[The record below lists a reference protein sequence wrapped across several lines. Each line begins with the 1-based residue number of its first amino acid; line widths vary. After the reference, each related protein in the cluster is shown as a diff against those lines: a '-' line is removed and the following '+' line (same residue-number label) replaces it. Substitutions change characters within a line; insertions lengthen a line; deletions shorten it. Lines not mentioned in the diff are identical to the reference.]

1 VDANDCLLPD
11 MNTKIKVHGMTC
23 MHCHKR
29 VTDAI
34 LAIGGVSSVDVSL
47 EDESAIVEFDPGKT
61 SLEEIRQAVT
71 DAGYEAGAEECR
83 LPEAAAQ
90 EQACRV
96 IPDEVMDEAS
106 SRKKPE
112 PGTVEDAI
120 FRISGMK
127 CSSCAQNIE
136 GILGKHEGVIS
147 ATVNLP
153 LERAT
158 VRYEPA
164 KVSPEE
170 LAEDIESLGYHVVK
184 DRVTLDVGGMT
195 CASCAQNVEKV
206 LKRLEGISSVNVN
219 VSMGKARIEYNSSVV
234 SVDDMR
240 KAIEA
245 IGYSAS
251 MPVDRQL
258 AEDRERKEREDEIR
272 RQRNNL
278 IISVAIAIPVMLGSL
293 KPVFPDLFGFVPD
306 ILANR
311 NVLFLLTT
319 IVMVFPGRQF
329 FEGTYRGLKHGVTD
343 MNLLIATGT
352 GAAYVIS
359 VASSYLEL
367 GPGYH
372 HLYYDT
378 AVMLIAFIVLGRYME
393 ARARGRTSES
403 IKKLIGLQAKTAR
416 IIVDGQEKEVP
427 VESVEVDDIVFVRP
441 GEKIPVDGVVVDGA
455 SAVDESM
462 ITGESIPVDKSKG
475 DVVIGSTLNRSGALK
490 LMATNVGADTALAR
504 IIELV
509 ENAQNSKAPIQRVA
523 DVVAGHFILIVH
535 ILALAA
541 FFFWYFIGFERYD
554 VTLNSGIASPFLFA
568 LLISITVLVISCPC
582 AVGLATPAAIMVGT
596 GKGAENGILIKGG
609 EALERTLKIDTIVFD
624 KTGTLTKG
632 NPELTDV
639 VTVAGLSSD
648 ELLVMAASAEVG
660 SEHPLGEAIVRGAEQ
675 RKLKLKDVEDFR
687 SIAGKGVEATI
698 EGSRILLGTRKLM
711 ADNGIDIASVEKTM
725 ESLEAQGRT
734 AMIAAMDGRLAGL
747 VAVADT
753 LKENSKE
760 AVEKIRGMGIEVV
773 MITGDNRRTA
783 DAIAG
788 SIGITRVLA
797 EVLPEDKASEIRKLQ
812 DEGRIV
818 AMVGDGINDAPALT
832 QADIGIAMGAG
843 TDVAMESAQ
852 IVLIRNDLRDV
863 IASIRLSRLT
873 MNKIKQN
880 LFWAFGYNT
889 IGIPLAA
896 GLLYPVVKTILI
908 SPELAAA
915 FMAMSSVSVTTNSML
930 MKRKKIK

>member
-1 VDANDCLLPD
+1 
-11 MNTKIKVHGMTC
+11 

-71 DAGYEAGAEECR
+71 DAGYEAGAEECEPEEPAR
-83 LPEAAAQ
+83 EEQAACRIVPDEAAD
-90 EQACRV
+90 EQKRA
-96 IPDEVMDEAS
+96 
-106 SRKKPE
+106 E
-112 PGTVEDAI
+112 PGAVEEAV

-136 GILGKHEGVIS
+136 GVLGKHDGVIS
-147 ATVNLP
+147 AVVNLP

-170 LAEDIESLGYHVVK
+170 LAGDVESLGYHVVK

-206 LKRLEGISSVNVN
+206 LKRLEGVSSVNVN

-258 AEDRERKEREDEIR
+258 AEDRERKERDEEIR

-278 IISVAIAIPVMLGSL
+278 IISAVMVIPVMLGSM
-293 KPVFPDLFGFVPD
+293 KPAFPDLLGFVPD

-359 VASSYLEL
+359 VASSYLDL

-378 AVMLIAFIVLGRYME
+378 AVMLIAFITLGRYME

-416 IIVDGQEKEVP
+416 IIVEGQEKEVP

-462 ITGESIPVDKSKG
+462 ITGESIPVDKTKG
-475 DVVIGSTLNRSGALK
+475 DVVIGSTLNRSGAIRLR
-490 LMATNVGADTALAR
+490 ATNVGADTALAR

-509 ENAQNSKAPIQRVA
+509 ENAQNSKAPIQRIA

-632 NPELTDV
+632 EPELTDI
-639 VTVAGLSSD
+639 VTVADLSSD
-648 ELLVMAASAEVG
+648 ELLVMAASAEMG

-698 EGSRILLGTRKLM
+698 EGSSILLGTRKLM
-711 ADNGIDIASVEKTM
+711 VDNGIDIASVEKKM
-725 ESLEAQGRT
+725 ENLEAQGRT
-734 AMIAAMDGRLAGL
+734 AMIAARDGRLMGL

-812 DEGRIV
+812 EEGRVV

-896 GLLYPVVKTILI
+896 GLLYPVVNSILI
-908 SPELAAA
+908 TPELAAA
-915 FMAMSSVSVTTNSML
+915 FMALSSVSVTTNSML
-930 MKRKKIK
+930 MKRKSIK

>member
-1 VDANDCLLPD
+1 

-34 LAIGGVSSVDVSL
+34 LAIEGVSSVDVSL
-47 EDESAIVEFDPGKT
+47 EDESAIIEFDPGKT
-61 SLEEIRQAVT
+61 GLEEIRQAVT
-71 DAGYEAGAEECR
+71 DAGYEAGAEECE
-83 LPEAAAQ
+83 LDESAGSPEPARE
-90 EQACRV
+90 EQAACRI
-96 IPDEVMDEAS
+96 IPDEAADEQKRAD
-106 SRKKPE
+106 
-112 PGTVEDAI
+112 PGAI
-120 FRISGMK
+120 EEAVFRISGMK

-136 GILGKHEGVIS
+136 GVLGKHDGVIS
-147 ATVNLP
+147 AMVNLP

-170 LAEDIESLGYHVVK
+170 LAGDVESLGYHVVK

-206 LKRLEGISSVNVN
+206 LKRVEGVSSVNVN
-219 VSMGKARIEYNSSVV
+219 VSTGKARIEYNSSMV
-234 SVDDMR
+234 SVDEMR

-245 IGYSAS
+245 IGYLAS

-258 AEDRERKEREDEIR
+258 AEDREKKEREDEIR

-278 IISVAIAIPVMLGSL
+278 IVSVVIAIPVMLGSL

-306 ILANR
+306 ILTNR

-359 VASSYLEL
+359 VASSYLDL

-416 IIVDGQEKEVP
+416 IIVDGQEREVP

-441 GEKIPVDGVVVDGA
+441 GEQIPVDGVVVDGS

-475 DVVIGSTLNRSGALK
+475 DVVIGSTLNRSGALR
-490 LMATNVGADTALAR
+490 LRATNVGADTALAR

-509 ENAQNSKAPIQRVA
+509 ENAQNSKAPIQRIA

-639 VTVAGLSSD
+639 VTVADLSSD
-648 ELLVMAASAEVG
+648 ELLVMAASAEMG

-675 RKLKLKDVEDFR
+675 RKLKLKDVDDFK

-698 EGSRILLGTRKLM
+698 KGSRILLGTRKLM
-711 ADNGIDIASVEKTM
+711 VDNGIDIASVEKTM

-734 AMIAAMDGRLAGL
+734 AMIAARDGRLVGL

-760 AVEKIRGMGIEVV
+760 AVEKIRDMGIEVV

-812 DEGRIV
+812 DEGRVV

-843 TDVAMESAQ
+843 TDIAMESAQ

-896 GLLYPVVKTILI
+896 GLLYPVVNSILI
-908 SPELAAA
+908 TPELAAA
-915 FMAMSSVSVTTNSML
+915 FMAMSSVSVTTNSIL
-930 MKRKKIK
+930 MKRKSIK

>member
-1 VDANDCLLPD
+1 MDANDCLLPD

>member
-1 VDANDCLLPD
+1 
-11 MNTKIKVHGMTC
+11 

-29 VTDAI
+29 VTDTIMAI
-34 LAIGGVSSVDVSL
+34 EGVSSVNVSL
-47 EDESAIVEFDPGKT
+47 EDESAIVEFDPART
-61 SLEEIRQAVT
+61 SLEEIRQAVM
-71 DAGYEAGAEECR
+71 DAGYEAGEEECR
-83 LPEAAAQ
+83 LPEKSA
-90 EQACRV
+90 EQACRIV
-96 IPDEVMDEAS
+96 PDQEEDVQ
-106 SRKKPE
+106 KKPE
-112 PGTVEDAI
+112 PGVKEDAV

-127 CSSCAQNIE
+127 CTSCAQNIE
-136 GILGKHEGVIS
+136 GVLAKHEGVIS

-164 KVSPEE
+164 RVSPEE
-170 LAEDIESLGYHVVK
+170 LAAEIESLGYHVVR
-184 DRVTLDVGGMT
+184 DRITLDVGGMT

-206 LKRLEGISSVNVN
+206 LKRLDGVSSVNVN
-219 VSMGKARIEYNSSVV
+219 VSTGKARIEYNSSVV

-240 KAIEA
+240 KAIEN

-251 MPVDRQL
+251 MPADRQL
-258 AEDRERKEREDEIR
+258 AEDRERKEREEEIR

-278 IISVAIAIPVMLGSL
+278 IISVVIAIPVMLGSL
-293 KPVFPDLFGFVPD
+293 KPVFPDYFGFVPD

-359 VASSYLEL
+359 VASSYLDL

-378 AVMLIAFIVLGRYME
+378 AVMLIGFIVLGRYME

-403 IKKLIGLQAKTAR
+403 IRKLVGLQAKTAR

-427 VESVEVDDIVFVRP
+427 VESVEVDDVVFVRP
-441 GEKIPVDGVVVDGA
+441 GEKIPVDGVVIDGT

-462 ITGESIPVDKSKG
+462 ITGESIPVDKNRG
-475 DVVIGSTLNRSGALK
+475 DVVIGSTMNRSGAMK
-490 LMATNVGADTALAR
+490 LRATNVGADTALAR

-509 ENAQNSKAPIQRVA
+509 ENAQNSKAPIQRIA

-535 ILALAA
+535 VLALVA

-632 NPELTDV
+632 EPELTDIV
-639 VTVAGLSSD
+639 PVAELSA
-648 ELLVMAASAEVG
+648 EEVLVMAASAEKG

-675 RKLKLKDVEDFR
+675 RGLELRDVEGFG
-687 SIAGKGVEATI
+687 SIAGKGVEANM

-711 ADNGIDIASVEKTM
+711 QDNGIDIASVEGTM
-725 ESLEAQGRT
+725 ENLEAQGRT
-734 AMIAAMDGRLAGL
+734 AMITARDSRVVGL

-753 LKENSKE
+753 LKENTKE
-760 AVEKIRGMGIEVV
+760 AVEKIRDMGIEVV

-783 DAIAG
+783 DAIAS
-788 SIGITRVLA
+788 SIGITKVLA

-812 DEGRIV
+812 DEGRVV

-880 LFWAFGYNT
+880 LFWAFGYNSL
-889 IGIPLAA
+889 GIPLAA
-896 GLLYPVVKTILI
+896 GLLYPAVKTILI

-930 MKRKKIK
+930 MKRKRIK

>member
-1 VDANDCLLPD
+1 
-11 MNTKIKVHGMTC
+11 

-34 LAIGGVSSVDVSL
+34 MANEGVSSVDVSL
-47 EDESAIVEFDPGKT
+47 EDESATVEFDSGKI

-71 DAGYEAGAEECR
+71 DAGYEVGAEECELEEPAG
-83 LPEAAAQ
+83 LPEAATQ
-90 EQACRV
+90 GQTACRI
-96 IPDEVMDEAS
+96 IPEEAIDEQK
-106 SRKKPE
+106 RPE
-112 PGTVEDAI
+112 PGVLEDSV

-136 GILGKHEGVIS
+136 GVLGKREGVIS
-147 ATVNLP
+147 VTVNLP

-158 VRYEPA
+158 VSYEPA
-164 KVSPEE
+164 KVSPEK

-234 SVDDMR
+234 SVEDMR
-240 KAIEA
+240 KAIED

-251 MPVDRQL
+251 MPIDRQL
-258 AEDRERKEREDEIR
+258 AEDRERKEREDDIR
-272 RQRNNL
+272 KQRNNL
-278 IISVAIAIPVMLGSL
+278 IISVVIAIPVMLGSM
-293 KPVFPDLFGFVPD
+293 KPMFPDLFGFVPD
-306 ILANR
+306 ILTNR

-359 VASSYLEL
+359 VASSYLDL

-378 AVMLIAFIVLGRYME
+378 AIMLIAFITLGRYLE

-403 IKKLIGLQAKTAR
+403 IKKLIGLQAKTAH
-416 IIVDGQEKEVP
+416 IIVGGLEKEVP
-427 VESVEVDDIVFVRP
+427 VESVEVEDIVFVRP
-441 GEKIPVDGVVVDGA
+441 GEKIPVDGVVIDGS

-462 ITGESIPVDKSKG
+462 ITGESIPVDKGKG
-475 DVVIGSTLNRSGALK
+475 DVVIGSTLNRSGAMK
-490 LMATNVGADTALAR
+490 LRATNVGADTALAR

-509 ENAQNSKAPIQRVA
+509 ENAQNSKAPIQRIA

-535 ILALAA
+535 VLALAA

-632 NPELTDV
+632 KPELTDV
-639 VTVAGLSSD
+639 VNVADLSAD
-648 ELLVMAASAEVG
+648 EVLEMAASTEKG

-675 RKLKLKDVEDFR
+675 RKLKLRDVEGFR
-687 SIAGKGVEATI
+687 AIAGKGVEATI

-711 ADNGIDIASVEKTM
+711 KDNDIDISSVEKTM

-734 AMIAAMDGRLAGL
+734 AMIATKDDHVVGL

-753 LKENSKE
+753 LKEKSKE
-760 AVEKIRGMGIEVV
+760 AVEKIRDMGIEVV

-812 DEGRIV
+812 EEGRVV

-852 IVLIRNDLRDV
+852 IVLIKNDLRDV

-873 MNKIKQN
+873 MSKIKQN

-896 GLLYPVVKTILI
+896 GLLYPVVNSILI
-908 SPELAAA
+908 TPELAAA
-915 FMAMSSVSVTTNSML
+915 FMAMSSISVTTNSIL
-930 MKRKKIK
+930 MKRKEIK

>member
-1 VDANDCLLPD
+1 
-11 MNTKIKVHGMTC
+11 M
-23 MHCHKR
+23 
-29 VTDAI
+29 AI
-34 LAIGGVSSVDVSL
+34 EGVSSVDVSL
-47 EDESAIVEFDPGKT
+47 EDESVKVEFDSGKT
-61 SLEEIRQAVT
+61 SLEEIRQTVT
-71 DAGYEAGAEECR
+71 DAGYEVGAEGCE
-83 LPEAAAQ
+83 LEEPAPQ
-90 EQACRV
+90 GQTACRI
-96 IPDEVMDEAS
+96 IPEEAIDE
-106 SRKKPE
+106 RKRPE
-112 PGTVEDAI
+112 PDALVDAV

-136 GILGKHEGVIS
+136 GILTKHDGVLS

-158 VRYEPA
+158 VKYEPA
-164 KVSPEE
+164 KVSPEK
-170 LAEDIESLGYHVVK
+170 LAREIESLGYHVVR
-184 DRVTLDVGGMT
+184 DRITLDVGGMT

-206 LKRLEGISSVNVN
+206 VKRLEGVSSVNVN
-219 VSMGKARIEYNSSVV
+219 VSTGKARIEYNSSVV
-234 SVDDMR
+234 SVEDIR
-240 KAIEA
+240 IAIEN

-272 RQRNNL
+272 KQRNNL
-278 IISVAIAIPVMLGSL
+278 IISVVIAIPVMLGSM
-293 KPVFPDLFGFVPD
+293 KPMFPDLFGFVPD
-306 ILANR
+306 ILTNR

-319 IVMVFPGRQF
+319 IVMIFPGRQF

-359 VASSYLEL
+359 VASSYLDL

-378 AVMLIAFIVLGRYME
+378 AIMLIAFITLGRYLE

-403 IKKLIGLQAKTAR
+403 IKKLIGLQAKTAH
-416 IIVDGQEKEVP
+416 IIVGGLEKEVP
-427 VESVEVDDIVFVRP
+427 VESVEVEDIVFVRP
-441 GEKIPVDGVVVDGA
+441 GEKIPVDGVVVDGT

-475 DVVIGSTLNRSGALK
+475 DVVIGSTLNSSGVLR
-490 LMATNVGADTALAR
+490 LRATNVGADTALAR

-509 ENAQNSKAPIQRVA
+509 ENAQNSKAPIQRIA

-535 ILALAA
+535 VLALAA

-554 VTLNSGIASPFLFA
+554 VTLNSGIVSPFLFA

-632 NPELTDV
+632 KPELTDV
-639 VTVAGLSSD
+639 ITIADLSVD
-648 ELLVMAASAEVG
+648 EVLEMAASAEKG

-675 RKLKLKDVEDFR
+675 RKLKLRDVEGFR
-687 SIAGKGVEATI
+687 AIAGKGVEATI
-698 EGSRILLGTRKLM
+698 GGSRILLGTRKLM
-711 ADNGIDIASVEKTM
+711 KDNDIDTSSVEKTM

-734 AMIAAMDGRLAGL
+734 AMIATKDDHVVGL

-760 AVEKIRGMGIEVV
+760 AVEKIRDMGIEVV

-797 EVLPEDKASEIRKLQ
+797 EVLPEDKAAEIRKLQ
-812 DEGRIV
+812 EEGRVV

-852 IVLIRNDLRDV
+852 IVLIKNDLRDV

-873 MNKIKQN
+873 MSKIKQN

-896 GLLYPVVKTILI
+896 GLLYPVVNSILI
-908 SPELAAA
+908 TPELAAA
-915 FMAMSSVSVTTNSML
+915 FMAMSSISVTTNSIL
-930 MKRKKIK
+930 MKRTEIK

>member
-1 VDANDCLLPD
+1 
-11 MNTKIKVHGMTC
+11 

-34 LAIGGVSSVDVSL
+34 MAIEGVSSVDVSL
-47 EDESAIVEFDPGKT
+47 EDESATIDFDPART
-61 SLEEIRQAVT
+61 SLEEIKQAVM
-71 DAGYEAGAEECR
+71 DAGYEVGEEECL
-83 LPEAAAQ
+83 LPEDSQ
-90 EQACRV
+90 QGQACRIV
-96 IPDEVMDEAS
+96 PDEDLGEQ
-106 SRKKPE
+106 RKPE
-112 PGTVEDAI
+112 PGQVEDI
-120 FRISGMK
+120 VIRVSGMT
-127 CSSCAQNIE
+127 CASCAQNIE
-136 GILGKHEGVIS
+136 NILKKQAGVVS
-147 ATVNLP
+147 ANVNLP
-153 LERAT
+153 LERAA
-158 VRYEPA
+158 VKYEPA
-164 KVSPEE
+164 VISREE
-170 LAEDIESLGYHVVK
+170 LEKAVESIGYRVVR

-195 CASCAQNVEKV
+195 CASCAMNVEKV
-206 LKRLEGISSVNVN
+206 LKRFKGVSSVSVNV
-219 VSMGKARIEYNSSVV
+219 STGRARVEYNSSLV
-234 SVDDMR
+234 SVGEMIA
-240 KAIEA
+240 AIEG
-245 IGYSAS
+245 IGYTAS
-251 MPVDRQL
+251 LPVGREET
-258 AEDRERKEREDEIR
+258 EDRERKEREDEIR

-293 KPVFPDLFGFVPD
+293 KPVFPDIFGFVPD
-306 ILANR
+306 IMANR

-319 IVMVFPGRQF
+319 IAMVFPGRQF
-329 FEGTYRGLKHGVTD
+329 FVGTYRGLKHGVTD

-359 VASSYLEL
+359 VASSYLDL

-403 IKKLIGLQAKTAR
+403 IKKLMGLQAKTAR

-441 GEKIPVDGVVVDGA
+441 GEKIPVDGVVIDGS

-462 ITGESIPVDKSKG
+462 ITGESIPIDKSKG
-475 DVVIGSTLNRSGALK
+475 DMVIGSTLNRSGAMRLR
-490 LMATNVGADTALAR
+490 ATNVGADTALAR

-509 ENAQNSKAPIQRVA
+509 ENAQNSKAPIQRIA

-535 ILALAA
+535 VLALAA

-554 VTLNSGIASPFLFA
+554 VVLNSGIASPFLFA

-632 NPELTDV
+632 EPELTDMV
-639 VTVAGLSSD
+639 PSADLSAD
-648 ELLVMAASAEVG
+648 EVLVIAASAEKG
-660 SEHPLGEAIVRGAEQ
+660 SEHPLGEAIVRGAEH
-675 RKLKLKDVEDFR
+675 RRLKLKDVENFR
-687 SIAGKGVEATI
+687 SIAGKGVEASI
-698 EGSRILLGTRKLM
+698 EGSTILLGTRKLM
-711 ADNGIDIASVEKTM
+711 QDNGIDIASVEGTM
-725 ESLEAQGRT
+725 ENLEARGRT
-734 AMIAAMDGRLAGL
+734 AMIAAKDGSVVGV

-753 LKENSKE
+753 LKENSEE
-760 AVEKIRGMGIEVV
+760 AVQRIRGMDIEVV

-783 DAIAG
+783 DAIAR

-812 DEGRIV
+812 DEGRVV

-832 QADIGIAMGAG
+832 QADVGIAMGAG

-915 FMAMSSVSVTTNSML
+915 FMALSSVSVTTNSML

>member
-1 VDANDCLLPD
+1 
-11 MNTKIKVHGMTC
+11 
-23 MHCHKR
+23 
-29 VTDAI
+29 
-34 LAIGGVSSVDVSL
+34 
-47 EDESAIVEFDPGKT
+47 
-61 SLEEIRQAVT
+61 
-71 DAGYEAGAEECR
+71 
-83 LPEAAAQ
+83 
-90 EQACRV
+90 
-96 IPDEVMDEAS
+96 
-106 SRKKPE
+106 
-112 PGTVEDAI
+112 
-120 FRISGMK
+120 
-127 CSSCAQNIE
+127 
-136 GILGKHEGVIS
+136 
-147 ATVNLP
+147 
-153 LERAT
+153 
-158 VRYEPA
+158 
-164 KVSPEE
+164 
-170 LAEDIESLGYHVVK
+170 
-184 DRVTLDVGGMT
+184 
-195 CASCAQNVEKV
+195 
-206 LKRLEGISSVNVN
+206 
-219 VSMGKARIEYNSSVV
+219 
-234 SVDDMR
+234 
-240 KAIEA
+240 
-245 IGYSAS
+245 
-251 MPVDRQL
+251 
-258 AEDRERKEREDEIR
+258 
-272 RQRNNL
+272 
-278 IISVAIAIPVMLGSL
+278 
-293 KPVFPDLFGFVPD
+293 
-306 ILANR
+306 
-311 NVLFLLTT
+311 
-319 IVMVFPGRQF
+319 
-329 FEGTYRGLKHGVTD
+329 

-359 VASSYLEL
+359 VASSYLDL

-378 AVMLIAFIVLGRYME
+378 AIMLIAFITLGRYLE

-403 IKKLIGLQAKTAR
+403 IKKLIGLQAKTAH
-416 IIVDGQEKEVP
+416 IIVGGLEKEVP
-427 VESVEVDDIVFVRP
+427 VESVEVEDIVFVRP
-441 GEKIPVDGVVVDGA
+441 GEKIPVDGVVIDGS

-462 ITGESIPVDKSKG
+462 ITGESIPVDKGKG
-475 DVVIGSTLNRSGALK
+475 DVVIGSTLNRSGAMK
-490 LMATNVGADTALAR
+490 LRATNVGADTALAR

-509 ENAQNSKAPIQRVA
+509 ENAQNSKAPIQRIA

-535 ILALAA
+535 VLALAA

-554 VTLNSGIASPFLFA
+554 VILNSGIASPFLFA

-632 NPELTDV
+632 KPELTDV
-639 VTVAGLSSD
+639 VNVADLSAD
-648 ELLVMAASAEVG
+648 EVLEMAASTEKG

-675 RKLKLKDVEDFR
+675 RKLKLRDVEGFR
-687 SIAGKGVEATI
+687 AIAGKGVEATI

-711 ADNGIDIASVEKTM
+711 KDNDIDISSVEKTM

-734 AMIAAMDGRLAGL
+734 AMIATKDDHVVGL

-753 LKENSKE
+753 LKEKSKE
-760 AVEKIRGMGIEVV
+760 AVEKIRDMGIEVV

-812 DEGRIV
+812 EEGRVV

-852 IVLIRNDLRDV
+852 IVLIKNDLRDV

-873 MNKIKQN
+873 MSKIKQN

-896 GLLYPVVKTILI
+896 GLLYPVVNSILI
-908 SPELAAA
+908 TPELAAA
-915 FMAMSSVSVTTNSML
+915 FMAMSSISVTTNSIL
-930 MKRKKIK
+930 MKRKEIK

>member
-1 VDANDCLLPD
+1 
-11 MNTKIKVHGMTC
+11 
-23 MHCHKR
+23 
-29 VTDAI
+29 
-34 LAIGGVSSVDVSL
+34 
-47 EDESAIVEFDPGKT
+47 
-61 SLEEIRQAVT
+61 
-71 DAGYEAGAEECR
+71 
-83 LPEAAAQ
+83 
-90 EQACRV
+90 
-96 IPDEVMDEAS
+96 
-106 SRKKPE
+106 
-112 PGTVEDAI
+112 
-120 FRISGMK
+120 
-127 CSSCAQNIE
+127 
-136 GILGKHEGVIS
+136 
-147 ATVNLP
+147 
-153 LERAT
+153 
-158 VRYEPA
+158 
-164 KVSPEE
+164 
-170 LAEDIESLGYHVVK
+170 
-184 DRVTLDVGGMT
+184 
-195 CASCAQNVEKV
+195 
-206 LKRLEGISSVNVN
+206 
-219 VSMGKARIEYNSSVV
+219 
-234 SVDDMR
+234 
-240 KAIEA
+240 
-245 IGYSAS
+245 
-251 MPVDRQL
+251 
-258 AEDRERKEREDEIR
+258 
-272 RQRNNL
+272 
-278 IISVAIAIPVMLGSL
+278 
-293 KPVFPDLFGFVPD
+293 
-306 ILANR
+306 
-311 NVLFLLTT
+311 
-319 IVMVFPGRQF
+319 
-329 FEGTYRGLKHGVTD
+329 
-343 MNLLIATGT
+343 
-352 GAAYVIS
+352 
-359 VASSYLEL
+359 
-367 GPGYH
+367 
-372 HLYYDT
+372 
-378 AVMLIAFIVLGRYME
+378 MLIAFIVLGRYME

-475 DVVIGSTLNRSGALK
+475 DVVIGSTLNRSGAIRLR
-490 LMATNVGADTALAR
+490 ATNVGADTALAR

-509 ENAQNSKAPIQRVA
+509 ENAQNSKAPIQRIA

-535 ILALAA
+535 ILALVA

-554 VTLNSGIASPFLFA
+554 VTLNSGVASPFLFA

-639 VTVAGLSSD
+639 VTVADLSSD
-648 ELLVMAASAEVG
+648 ELLVMAASAELG

-675 RKLKLKDVEDFR
+675 RRLKLKDVENFR

-711 ADNGIDIASVEKTM
+711 VDNGIDIVSVEKTM
-725 ESLEAQGRT
+725 ENLEAQGRT
-734 AMIAAMDGRLAGL
+734 AMIAAKDGRLVGL

-812 DEGRIV
+812 DEGRVV

-896 GLLYPVVKTILI
+896 GLLYPVVNSILI
-908 SPELAAA
+908 TPELAAA
-915 FMAMSSVSVTTNSML
+915 FMALSSVSVTTNSML
-930 MKRKKIK
+930 MKRKEIK

>member
-1 VDANDCLLPD
+1 
-11 MNTKIKVHGMTC
+11 MNTHIKVYGMTC

-34 LAIGGVSSVDVSL
+34 MAIEGVSSVDVSL
-47 EDESAIVEFDPGKT
+47 EDESATVEFDSGKT

-71 DAGYEAGAEECR
+71 DAGYEVGAEECE
-83 LPEAAAQ
+83 LEVPVGLAESATQ
-90 EQACRV
+90 GQTACRI
-96 IPDEVMDEAS
+96 IPEEETDE
-106 SRKKPE
+106 KKRPE
-112 PGTVEDAI
+112 PGVLEDAV

-136 GILGKHEGVIS
+136 GVLGKRDGVIS

-164 KVSPEE
+164 KISPEK

-240 KAIEA
+240 KAIDG

-278 IISVAIAIPVMLGSL
+278 IISAVIAIPVMLGSL
-293 KPVFPDLFGFVPD
+293 KPVFPDYFGFVPD
-306 ILANR
+306 ILTNR

-352 GAAYVIS
+352 GAAYIIS
-359 VASSYLEL
+359 VASSYLDL

-416 IIVDGQEKEVP
+416 IIVDGQEREVP

-441 GEKIPVDGVVVDGA
+441 GEKIPVDGVVIDGT

-475 DVVIGSTLNRSGALK
+475 DVVIGSTLNRSGAMK
-490 LMATNVGADTALAR
+490 LRATNVGADTALAR

-509 ENAQNSKAPIQRVA
+509 ENAQNSKAPIQRIA

-535 ILALAA
+535 VLALVA
-541 FFFWYFIGFERYD
+541 FFFWYFIGFERYN

-632 NPELTDV
+632 KPELTDV
-639 VTVAGLSSD
+639 ITVADLSAD
-648 ELLVMAASAEVG
+648 EVLEMAASAEKG
-660 SEHPLGEAIVRGAEQ
+660 SEHPLGEAIVRGAEE
-675 RKLKLKDVEDFR
+675 RKIKLRDAEGFR
-687 SIAGKGVEATI
+687 SIAGKGVEASI
-698 EGSRILLGTRKLM
+698 EGSRVLLGTRKLM
-711 ADNGIDIASVEKTM
+711 QDSGIDIASVESTM

-734 AMIAAMDGRLAGL
+734 AMIAAKDDHVMGL

-760 AVEKIRGMGIEVV
+760 AVEKIRSMGIEVV

-783 DAIAG
+783 DAIAS

-812 DEGRIV
+812 EEGRVV

-852 IVLIRNDLRDV
+852 IVLIKNDLRDV

-889 IGIPLAA
+889 LGIPLAA

-915 FMAMSSVSVTTNSML
+915 FMALSSVSVTTNSML
-930 MKRKKIK
+930 MKRKRIK